1 MISIVVQTEAQYSL
15 NFIGLYPVRLKREAC
30 TTPSCTL
37 RCDILHDIRGT
48 GRGAASIGEG
58 GRSFLEVAPEG
69 TGQRS
74 TATSF
79 V

>member
-1 MISIVVQTEAQYSL
+1 MVIQTEAQYSL
-15 NFIGLYPVRLKREAC
+15 NCIGLYRVRLKREAS
-30 TTPSCTL
+30 TTMSCTL
-37 RCDILHDIRGT
+37 RCDILHDIRRT

-58 GRSFLEVAPEG
+58 GRIFLEVAPEG

-74 TATSF
+74 TGTSF